1 MGELSDATY
10 LREQAEKCRWLAASV
25 TDDVGR
31 NALMN
36 LAARYEREAAVAE
49 AIKTTAIISPKPEL
63 EP

>member
-31 NALMN
+31 NALMS
-36 LAARYEREAAVAE
+36 LAARYEREATAAD
-49 AIKTTAIISPKPEL
+49 AIKRPPSFRPSPS
-63 EP
+63 